1 MRLAL
6 IQKNM
11 KYGLCILGW
20 MLCLCLYAQKGSFDQ
35 ETEGA
40 LRQLDSLVAQKA
52 SFHAARNEQIDRLKQ
67 QAATAAGQN
76 RLTIYKEIL
85 ALYTHYQT
93 DSAQV
98 YLDLI
103 SRSPETAGDAELQ
116 AFCHVA
122 QAEIYSVTALYGEA
136 MRELKQVDAA
146 LIGDEHA
153 ALRLYYYRIW
163 RTLCGWF
170 LTYSKSAPVRQHWM
184 QRLECYRDSL
194 IGIDSPGESLC
205 IVEADK
211 AISHGQPERAVE
223 LLLPYARQM
232 SPDMP
237 DPYISFTLY
246 DAYKT
251 MGQEAQACKY
261 LILAA
266 KADLLRGITEYQALP
281 LLAQCVSEHGQVER
295 AYNYMICAMEDAG
308 FCKAGLRSLEVSNAF
323 PIIDRQYKQL
333 VSEQRHSE
341 RVFLYVLG
349 GLLLVLS
356 AGLLYLRKQMIKL
369 RTLRRQQT
377 ETNEALALANDSLQ
391 QANDELQHT
400 NSELQQTYANLRMA
414 DKMKE
419 EYIARYLNRCR
430 DYMDSLVE
438 YRRTTLRLVKEN
450 RLEELVKK
458 ASSDQVIRK
467 EQEAFYADFDQAFLT
482 LFPDFIEKFNALLQ
496 PAERVVPKHDNHL
509 NTELR
514 IFALIRLGVAD
525 SARIAHFLNFSL
537 TTVYNYRSKMR
548 NKALGSPTD
557 FERAVSEL

>member
-76 RLTIYKEIL
+76 RLTLYKEIL

-98 YLDLI
+98 YLDRI

-136 MRELKQVDAA
+136 MRELKLVDAA

-232 SPDMP
+232 SPNMP

-246 DAYKT
+246 DAYKA
-251 MGQEAQACKY
+251 MSQEAQACKY

-333 VSEQRHSE
+333 VSEQRRSE

-349 GLLLVLS
+349 ALLLVLS

-377 ETNEALALANDSLQ
+377 ETNEALAQANDSLQ

-400 NSELQQTYANLRMA
+400 NNELQQTYANLRMA

-438 YRRTTLRLVKEN
+438 YRRTTLRLVKEK

>member
-1 MRLAL
+1 
-6 IQKNM
+6 M
-11 KYGLCILGW
+11 KYGLSILSW
-20 MLCLCLYAQKGSFDQ
+20 MLCICLYAQKAPFDQ
-35 ETEGA
+35 ETERA
-40 LRQLDSLVAQKA
+40 LRQLDSLVAQKE
-52 SFHAARNEQIDRLKQ
+52 SFHAARNEQIGRLKQ
-67 QAATAAGQN
+67 QAAAAAGQN

-98 YLDLI
+98 YLDRI
-103 SRSPETAGDAELQ
+103 ARSPETAVDTELQ

-184 QRLECYRDSL
+184 QSLEYYRDSL
-194 IGIDSPGESLC
+194 IAIDSPGESLS

-223 LLLPYARQM
+223 LLLPYAHQM

-237 DPYISFTLY
+237 DPYICFTLY
-246 DAYKT
+246 DAYKA
-251 MGQEAQACKY
+251 MNQEMQACKY

-266 KADLLRGITEYQALP
+266 KADLLRGTTEYQALP

-308 FCKAGLRSLEVSNAF
+308 FCKAGLRTIEVSSAF

-333 VSEQRHSE
+333 EREQHRSE
-341 RVFLYVLG
+341 RTFLYVLG
-349 GLLLVLS
+349 ALLLVLS

-369 RTLRRQQT
+369 RTLRQKQA
-377 ETNEALALANDSLQ
+377 ETNEALAQANDSLQ
-391 QANDELQHT
+391 QANAELQHT
-400 NSELQQTYANLRMA
+400 NSELQQTYADLRMA

-430 DYMDSLVE
+430 DYLDSLAD
-438 YRRTTLRLVKEN
+438 YRRTTLRLVKEK

-458 ASSDQVIRK
+458 ANSEQVIRK
-467 EQEAFYADFDQAFLT
+467 EQDAFYADFDQAFLT

-496 PAERVVPKHDNHL
+496 PTERIVPKHDNHL

-514 IFALIRLGVAD
+514 IYALIRLGVAD